1 MKIYH
6 PFNGTWRKMQM
17 DRGIV
22 IFIEGDTEEEI
33 YKGFLEKIHNMTPE
47 GKFIVNKLIVRNLKG
62 ICNYKNRALRVFQ
75 NDILANNPDIIF
87 NVFLCYDT
95 DIFEFSAKPPV
106 NWEDVIESL
115 KKAGAEKIYQIKAKH
130 SIEDWILNVING
142 LCSYLKLNPSL
153 IKLNGKN
160 GVKKIENLFRKANKI
175 YVKGIKIK
183 GFVSSLDLQKIMC
196 PACIQLK
203 VLCKQLGVICTNSQK
218 GLQH

>member
-1 MKIYH
+1 
-6 PFNGTWRKMQM
+6 M

-95 DIFEFSAKPPV
+95 DIFEFSANHIV

-115 KKAGAEKIYQIKAKH
+115 KRLGRKRYIKLKQN
-130 SIEDWILNVING
+130 ILLRLDTNDING

-153 IKLNGKN
+153 IKHYGKN
-160 GVKKIENLFRKANKI
+160 GVKRSKTYSEKLIRF
-175 YVKGIKIK
+175 
-183 GFVSSLDLQKIMC
+183 M
-196 PACIQLK
+196 
-203 VLCKQLGVICTNSQK
+203 
-218 GLQH
+218 